1 MKQLVAPISTI
12 LMFALAS
19 VAVAEDLQS
28 ELTAL
33 EKSLWTASSKK
44 DPAPFR
50 KLVTDDSVQVT
61 SSGVVTGKEAIIK
74 DQMSCEVRGFAL
86 HDVRMHQLT
95 PDVVALHYTA
105 TQDGTCNGE
114 KAPPKVAST
123 AIWQKKDGKWV
134 NPVYHSTPIK

>member
-1 MKQLVAPISTI
+1 MKQLVALSTI

-33 EKSLWTASSKK
+33 EKSLWTAASKK

-50 KLVTDDSVQVT
+50 KVVTDDAVQVT
-61 SSGVVTGKEAIIK
+61 AGGMLTGKEAIIK
-74 DQMSCEVRGFAL
+74 DQMSCELRSFAL
-86 HDVRMHQLT
+86 HDVQIHQLT

-105 TQDGTCNGE
+105 TQDATCNGE
-114 KAPPKVAST
+114 KSPSKVAST
-123 AIWQKKDGKWV
+123 AIWQKQNGKWV